1 MQSEEVNRLQ
11 CYYIVIVI
19 CTSLYMYLSSALNA
33 SFYEYRPTTMQQSAR
48 DSGDASFAYL

>member
-33 SFYEYRPTTMQQSAR
+33 SFYEYRPTAMLQSAR